1 MFKKSTE
8 DLMQSLRSNAH
19 LRAVLA
25 QEGEFVAQP
34 LHEALGAL
42 LREKGLTRAQVIQ
55 GSMLNTI
62 YGHQIFAGT
71 KTPSRDKLLAI
82 AFGMRLTFE
91 EVDTLLK
98 QQGYQ
103 RLYPRLERDA
113 VLIWG
118 FMHRLPLLDVNTLL
132 YENGL
137 DTLV

>member
-71 KTPSRDKLLAI
+71 KRPRATNCWPSPSAC
-82 AFGMRLTFE
+82 A
-91 EVDTLLK
+91 
-98 QQGYQ
+98 
-103 RLYPRLERDA
+103 
-113 VLIWG
+113 
-118 FMHRLPLLDVNTLL
+118 
-132 YENGL
+132 
-137 DTLV
+137 